1 VDVSLRFPIA
11 AIALLAL
18 ALGGCGSASQQA
30 SPGEAAS
37 TGARPNRLVVS
48 VVTVPD
54 VVGLTESKAVRALD
68 EAGLVANVRS
78 DRDLPRTETVDR
90 AVPAPGTDVDE
101 RSVVR
106 LYIALPSRLP
116 LPAPEQEQEIAPLS
130 RLVTD
135 HPDVFVGLYLDGGA
149 VPHVVFG
156 PGADPAQWA
165 DRLQEAASGITY
177 PQEGVGYRTDR
188 CSRTSASLR
197 AMEDEIIEEWGERR
211 RLVFGAWAQAET
223 CTVRIESNLLERAQI
238 EALIERYGT
247 AISFDTSQGSAVRLA
262 LPSD

>member
-1 VDVSLRFPIA
+1 VLRRFPIA
-11 AIALLAL
+11 AIALLAF
-18 ALGGCGSASQQA
+18 ALSGCGSASQQTA
-30 SPGEAAS
+30 ESP
-37 TGARPNRLVVS
+37 NLQVVS
-48 VVTVPD
+48 SVEVPD
-54 VVGLTESKAVRALD
+54 VVGLTEGEAVRALD
-68 EAGLVANVRS
+68 AAGLVANVRY

-106 LYIALPSRLP
+106 LYIALPPRLP

-135 HPDVFVGLYLDGGA
+135 HPKVFVGLYRDGAA

-156 PGADPAQWA
+156 PGADPAQWT

-177 PQEGVGYRTDR
+177 PHEGVGYRTDR

-197 AMEDEIIEEWGERR
+197 AMADEIISDWGERR
-211 RLVFGAWAQAET
+211 RLVFGAWAHEET
-223 CTVRIESNLLERAQI
+223 CTVRIESNLLGRAQI
-238 EALIERYGT
+238 ETLIERYGT
-247 AISFDTSQGSAVRLA
+247 AISFDTSQGSAVWL
-262 LPSD
+262 LPLPTE